1 MLLVL
6 VVQLSDEAGGA
17 SAQSSAEWLMSG
29 GDWMLSSFCESDD
42 TALAM
47 MPQHNDK
54 QLVTNHLRLRHGDVV
69 EFRVSSILTGNIT
82 NMIHAYCEPASMD
95 NSTSIHFL
103 QRVKSFL
110 PRDAMGL
117 CLCLSAS
124 VSVTSRSSTKTA
136 KRRITQTTPHD
147 TPGTLVF

>member
-6 VVQLSDEAGGA
+6 VVQLSDEAGG
-17 SAQSSAEWLMSG
+17 AQSSAEWLMSG

-82 NMIHAYCEPASMD
+82 NTIHAYCEPASMD
-95 NSTSIHFL
+95 NSPSIHFL

-110 PRDAMGL
+110 PRDAMHP
-117 CLCLSAS
+117 
-124 VSVTSRSSTKTA
+124 RY
-136 KRRITQTTPHD
+136 
-147 TPGTLVF
+147 